1 VDGVDPGMREK
12 ERHKP
17 LEGHVGGEEGVKAR
31 RWRRKEEERRRG
43 RREDAAWRRGMTGR
57 EERRS
62 LQLQGMDG
70 VIGKVQKKGRCA

>member
-1 VDGVDPGMREK
+1 MRVK

-17 LEGHVGGEEGVKAR
+17 LEGHVGGAEGVKAW

-57 EERRS
+57 EE
-62 LQLQGMDG
+62 
-70 VIGKVQKKGRCA
+70 